1 MFDRHID
8 STYYWIIKFTI
19 FTLYT
24 HYIKFF
30 EQYIMSIFFLFT
42 YVNTE
47 FSENFLEISGTY
59 LKNES
64 GIWLATLCKLSLN
77 SFILETLK
85 EFQQK
90 CEACDLYTYTKM
102 LINTD
107 MLAFLFWLKC
117 ISSLFKWKIIIK
129 IKQNVH

>member
-1 MFDRHID
+1 
-8 STYYWIIKFTI
+8 
-19 FTLYT
+19 
-24 HYIKFF
+24 
-30 EQYIMSIFFLFT
+30 MSILFLFT

-85 EFQQK
+85 EFQLK

-107 MLAFLFWLKC
+107 MLAFLF
-117 ISSLFKWKIIIK
+117 
-129 IKQNVH
+129 

>member
-8 STYYWIIKFTI
+8 STYYWIIKFAI

-30 EQYIMSIFFLFT
+30 EQCIIMSSFFLFT

-47 FSENFLEISGTY
+47 FSENFLEISGKY

-64 GIWLATLCKLSLN
+64 GIWLATLCKLNLN

-85 EFQQK
+85 EFQLK
-90 CEACDLYTYTKM
+90 CDLYTYTEM

-117 ISSLFKWKIIIK
+117 ISSLFKWTIIVK